1 MKKISV
7 IIPCYNVEQYIDRCF
22 ESLVHQTIGMEH
34 MELIFINDASTDHT
48 IEKLLAYEQ
57 QYPESI
63 LVINF
68 ERNQRQGAARNVGL
82 QYATAPY
89 VGYVDADDWVEL
101 NMFER
106 MVAAIEEYDCD
117 FVECRWDFAKNVMDR
132 RSPDKLGDDG
142 YMDLSNP
149 EVRERFVGTK
159 IALVM
164 SCDKVFK
171 RSFLIN
177 NEIGY
182 PEGLRHEDFYFSY
195 LTFLYAGSCYCL
207 EDVLYHYYINPHS
220 TVRQKG
226 QSYHFDQMTVMFGFL
241 QTCME
246 RGLWEAHKTMVE
258 WMFLE
263 QYYVYMLWKV
273 FEQFPERSYSVY
285 LEMKHTIQEWVPDY
299 KTNPYRNWECN
310 QFDNVMLK
318 LLDYNLT
325 EEQFE
330 KMRKQF
336 LDTIQPVDI
345 QQF

>member
-7 IIPCYNVEQYIDRCF
+7 IIPCHNVESFIDRCF
-22 ESLVHQTIGMEH
+22 ESLVHQTIGFEQI
-34 MELIFINDASTDHT
+34 ELIFINDASTDHT
-48 IEKLLAYEQ
+48 LDKLMQYEQ
-57 QYPESI
+57 QYPENI
-63 LVINF
+63 IVINF
-68 ERNQRQGAARNVGL
+68 EENRRQGTARNVGL

-101 NMFER
+101 DMFEC
-106 MVAAIEEYDCD
+106 MVAAIEKYDCD
-117 FVECRWDFAKNVMDR
+117 FVECRWDFAKDKENR
-132 RSPDKLGDDG
+132 RATDLSGEDG
-142 YMDLSNP
+142 YMDLSNDK
-149 EVRERFVGTK
+149 VREEFVGTK

-164 SCDKVFK
+164 SWDKVYK
-171 RSFLIN
+171 RSFLVD
-177 NEIGY
+177 NEICY

-195 LTFLYAGSCYCL
+195 LVFLYAKSCYCL
-207 EDVLYHYYINPHS
+207 ENVFYHYYINPQS

-226 QSYHFDQMTVMFGFL
+226 QEYHFDQMTVMFEFL

-246 RGLWEAHKTMVE
+246 RGLWERYRTMVE

-273 FEQFPERSYSVY
+273 FEQFPEQSYKVY
-285 LEMKHTIQEWVPDY
+285 LEMKQTIQKWIPGY
-299 KTNPYRNWECN
+299 RTNPYRSWEGN
-310 QFDNVMLK
+310 QFDDVMLK

-330 KMRKQF
+330 GMRQHF
-336 LDTIQPVDI
+336 LESIHPTDA

>member
-1 MKKISV
+1 MKEISV

-22 ESLVHQTIGMEH
+22 ASLAQQTIGLER
-34 MELIFINDASTDHT
+34 MELIFINDASTDNT
-48 IEKLLAYEQ
+48 LEKLLGYER

-68 ERNQRQGAARNVGL
+68 EHNQRQGAARNVGL

-89 VGYVDADDWVEL
+89 IGYVDADDWVEPD
-101 NMFER
+101 MFER
-106 MVAAIEEYDCD
+106 MVAAIREYDCD
-117 FVECRWDFAKNVMDR
+117 FVECRWDFAKDGTSR
-132 RSPDKLGDDG
+132 RAPEKLGEDG

-149 EVRERFVGTK
+149 EVREKFVGTK

-171 RSFLIN
+171 RSFLLD
-177 NEIGY
+177 NEICY

-195 LTFLYAGSCYCL
+195 LVFLCAGSCYCM
-207 EDVLYHYYINPHS
+207 EESFYHYYINPHS

-226 QSYHFDQMTVMFGFL
+226 ENYHFDQMTVMLAFL
-241 QTCME
+241 QTCTE
-246 RGLWEAHKTMVE
+246 RGLRESNRIIVE

-273 FEQFPERSYSVY
+273 FEQFPEQAYGVY
-285 LEMKHTIQEWVPDY
+285 LEMKKTIKERIPGYQ
-299 KTNPYRNWECN
+299 TNPYRKWECN
-310 QFDNVMLK
+310 RFDDVMLK

-325 EEQFE
+325 AEQFE
-330 KMRKQF
+330 RMRRQF
-336 LDTIQPVDI
+336 LDTIQPVDA